1 VSTHPSL
8 WLGFNAFV
16 LLMLGLDLGVFHRR
30 NHTVRVRE
38 ALAWT
43 GVWVV
48 LALIFNAGVWHF
60 RGEEAGLQFLAGYL
74 IEKSLS
80 VDNLFVFLIVFS
92 AFQVPAAY
100 QHKVLFW
107 GVLGALI
114 MRGGLIVAGSALLQR
129 FHWTIYLFGGFLV
142 LTGIKLL
149 LQKDEAPKLEN
160 NMAVK
165 LARRWVPMTPTYV
178 GGRFF
183 VREAGRRLATP
194 LFLVLVTIEFT
205 DLVFA
210 LDSIPAIFAVTPDPF
225 IVYSSNVFALL
236 GLRSLFFALAG
247 VMTLFSRL
255 KTGLALILAF
265 VGVKMLIVDW
275 VVIPIGASLG
285 VIGGILALSVAASLI
300 WPARSAISS
309 SEPRTSTTAS
319 LRRSSSAE
327 PSEP

>member
-1 VSTHPSL
+1 MATHPTL

-16 LLMLGLDLGVFHRR
+16 LIMLALDLGVFHRR

-43 GVWVV
+43 AVWIV
-48 LALIFNAGVWHF
+48 LALVFSLGVWQF

-80 VDNLFVFLIVFS
+80 VDNLFVFLLVFS
-92 AFQVPAAY
+92 AFQVPAVY

-107 GVLGALI
+107 GVLGALV
-114 MRGGLIVAGSALLQR
+114 MRGALIFAGAELLEH
-129 FHWTIYLFGGFLV
+129 FHWAIYLFGGFLV
-142 LTGIKLL
+142 LTGTRLL
-149 LQKDEAPKLEN
+149 LQKDETPDLEKN
-160 NMAVK
+160 LAVR
-165 LARRWVPMTPTYV
+165 LARRWLPMTPDYV
-178 GGRFF
+178 QGRFF

-210 LDSIPAIFAVTPDPF
+210 LDSIPAIFAVTPDSF

-247 VMTLFSRL
+247 VMALFTRL
-255 KTGLALILAF
+255 KIGLALILAF
-265 VGVKMLIVDW
+265 VGVKMMIVDW
-275 VVIPIGASLG
+275 VQIPIGASLG
-285 VIGGILALSVAASLI
+285 VIGGILGLSVAASLI
-300 WPARSAISS
+300 WPAKSATSS

-319 LRRSSSAE
+319 LRRSSSAKPLE
-327 PSEP
+327 P

>member
-1 VSTHPSL
+1 VSTHPYL

-16 LLMLGLDLGVFHRR
+16 LVMLALDLGVFHRR
-30 NHTVRVRE
+30 SHTVRVRE

-43 GVWVV
+43 GVWIV
-48 LALIFNAGVWHF
+48 LAMIFNVGVWQF
-60 RGEEAGLQFLAGYL
+60 RGGEQGLQFLAGYL

-107 GVLGALI
+107 GVLGALL
-114 MRGGLIVAGSALLQR
+114 MRGALIFAGGALLER
-129 FHWTIYLFGGFLV
+129 FHWMIYIFGGFLV

-149 LQKDEAPKLEN
+149 VQKDEAPNLEKN
-160 NMAVK
+160 IAVR
-165 LARRWVPMTPTYV
+165 LARRWFPMTTDYS

-255 KTGLALILAF
+255 KIGLALILAF
-265 VGVKMLIVDW
+265 VGVKMMIVEW
-275 VVIPIGASLG
+275 VKIPIGVSLG
-285 VIGGILALSVAASLI
+285 VIGGILGLSVVASLI
-300 WPARSAISS
+300 WPAKNAISS
-309 SEPRTSTTAS
+309 SEPQTSPTAS
-319 LRRSSSAE
+319 LHKPSSAGASG
-327 PSEP
+327 P

>member
-1 VSTHPSL
+1 VSTHPLL

-16 LLMLGLDLGVFHRR
+16 LLMLAFDLGVFHRK

-38 ALAWT
+38 ALTWT

-48 LALIFNAGVWHF
+48 LALIFNAGVWIF

-80 VDNLFVFLIVFS
+80 VDNLFIFLIVFS
-92 AFQVPAAY
+92 TFRVPALY

-114 MRGGLIVAGSALLQR
+114 LRAALIVAGTALLHR

-142 LTGIKLL
+142 LTGLKLL
-149 LQKDEAPKLEN
+149 LQKDEKPDLQKNIVVRL
-160 NMAVK
+160 VRK
-165 LARRWVPMTPTYV
+165 WLPMTPDYV
-178 GGRFF
+178 QGRFF
-183 VREAGRRLATP
+183 VVENGKRLITP

-236 GLRSLFFALAG
+236 GLRSLFFALSG
-247 VMTLFSRL
+247 VMALFSRL

-265 VGVKMLIVDW
+265 VGVKMILADTFK
-275 VVIPIGASLG
+275 IPIGVSLG
-285 VIGGILALSVAASLI
+285 VIAGILGLSIAASLL
-300 WPARSAISS
+300 WPVAERPKEAL
-309 SEPRTSTTAS
+309 EPGKEAG
-319 LRRSSSAE
+319 
-327 PSEP
+327 